1 MDLLYGRKSSLTRN
15 YSLDAFPTCFFS
27 TAVSQAAVIDAYSAS
42 VQGFFVK
49 QTSMVELEKTITVI
63 MEYWK
68 RCSAPNNF

>member
-1 MDLLYGRKSSLTRN
+1 L
-15 YSLDAFPTCFFS
+15 FFS

-49 QTSMVELEKTITVI
+49 QNSMAELEKTITVI

-68 RCSAPNNF
+68 RCLAPNNFLQ